1 MSKKKE
7 DNKILAVTLGGLIL
21 FNLFKHKEQ
30 KTEDQEEIFQNWDS
44 KLYFGPEEY
53 DPFYD
58 LNRNQYYIESKLT
71 NVSINS
77 SANMNW
83 RVDLNSFFIGIDE
96 DTLINP
102 LTHSKWQGNKSIYY
116 YRINCPIEIFN
127 PFEIEHFINLFFS
140 VQQDSNPI
148 IYNNNE
154 LIPWDSMAFLEFLF
168 TCYLG
173 YSPSK
178 KELSNFTRAI
188 ESATKYIDDEKSFNS
203 TEEGRF
209 PIQFGRN
216 SYSDLWDYAVDY
228 VRDKYST
235 TKDNARVALLATK
248 GIFLL
253 EAVISNSDYKLVL
266 KNWAWERLSKQK
278 YSLVWGSTSTDAIS
292 IKEKTSIII
301 EPINGSDFKFI
312 SLNSPFYKIERGLA
326 PNLEIYIKYY
336 SDQINSQNFKN
347 FIIRYGT
354 SLNILTDYSN
364 NYVDLE
370 LKPLERFTYLD
381 NTQFFDRFLNML
393 SEYHELFGEQQ
404 AVGYY
409 EQKQ

>member
-71 NVSINS
+71 NDSINS